1 MRTKSQRKQEGA
13 LRNTRQSTQMTGNIT
28 RSMNMNKID
37 KIESGSPMH
46 LLQLSYQ
53 ETLDTMMKAING
65 FYSIIESLQER
76 VRELEMQADNNRKY

>member
-1 MRTKSQRKQEGA
+1 
-13 LRNTRQSTQMTGNIT
+13 
-28 RSMNMNKID
+28 MNKID

-65 FYSIIESLQER
+65 FYLIIESLQER